1 MAASVR
7 RDIMTLLTQ
16 AATVRANLDADRM
29 SAQQKVALAEE
40 TYVQ

>member
-16 AATVRANLDADRM
+16 AVMARANIDVDRM
-29 SAQQKVALAEE
+29 SAQ
-40 TYVQ
+40 